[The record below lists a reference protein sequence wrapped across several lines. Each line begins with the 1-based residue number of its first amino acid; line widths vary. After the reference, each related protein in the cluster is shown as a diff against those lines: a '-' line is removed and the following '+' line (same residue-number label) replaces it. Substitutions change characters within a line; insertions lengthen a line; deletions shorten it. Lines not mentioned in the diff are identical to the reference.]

1 MKAKITDPYSE
12 YFDCEFEV
20 LGGIP
25 DMEGN
30 VTFDLKFPNGTIK
43 NFPEEKIELIK

>member
-12 YFDCEFEV
+12 YFDREVEV
-20 LGGIP
+20 LGGIT
-25 DMEGN
+25 DMKGN
-30 VTFDLKFPNGTIK
+30 VNFDIKFPNGTIK